1 MFHVGNSIIFKLF
14 WKIESFF
21 LNIINWKLFFSS
33 LNPDV
38 CETLPVYILQ
48 AQAKRAWFEVLKNC
62 KKKIKISIITCHIS
76 WVYIFGM
83 HYINCSLFWAYF
95 LCKTHIETKLWYC
108 NGYLRGLVDPVIGQP
123 EKIIFFSKRQ
133 NGFSKSALGKNGLP
147 PPHYQ
152 KICFSSGF

>member
-1 MFHVGNSIIFKLF
+1 MFQVGNSITLKLLG
-14 WKIESFF
+14 KLKVF

-38 CETLPVYILQ
+38 WNPTCVYFTSPG
-48 AQAKRAWFEVLKNC
+48 KKAWFEVLKNC

-95 LCKTHIETKLWYC
+95 LCKTHIETKLWY
-108 NGYLRGLVDPVIGQP
+108 NGYLRGLVDPVIGRIGQP
-123 EKIIFFSKRQ
+123 EKIIFFQ
-133 NGFSKSALGKNGLP
+133 DV
-147 PPHYQ
+147 
-152 KICFSSGF
+152 KIA